1 MQSNKADKKGLK
13 IYITCKRHFK
23 RPIGCAGKEVK
34 HQKNRMCV
42 KRNLLSGI
50 LQAEK

>member
-23 RPIGCAGKEVK
+23 RPIGCAGKEEK
-34 HQKNRMCV
+34 KNQKNIACH
-42 KRNLLSGI
+42 L
-50 LQAEK
+50 